1 VQRGSDVVS
10 LGQLHDPDDR
20 DEEATAVRP
29 SCGSCRFWKPHAGSK
44 ESQGWGQCKRMPPAL
59 PEIKDE
65 KLVLAGIW
73 PSTDE
78 RDWCGEYE
86 AAAIPVDE
94 EAI

>member
-1 VQRGSDVVS
+1 MVS
-10 LGQLHDPDDR
+10 LSRIEDSGDD
-20 DEEATAVRP
+20 DAADAVRQ
-29 SCGSCRFWKPHAGSK
+29 SCGTCRFWKPHAGSK

-78 RDWCGEYE
+78 RDWCGEWQ
-86 AAAIPVDE
+86 AAELRAEIDLP
-94 EAI
+94 

>member
-1 VQRGSDVVS
+1 
-10 LGQLHDPDDR
+10 
-20 DEEATAVRP
+20 
-29 SCGSCRFWKPHAGSK
+29 
-44 ESQGWGQCKRMPPAL
+44 MPPAL

-86 AAAIPVDE
+86 AATIPVDE